1 MEKLKILI
9 VEDDRT
15 TQKLYERFLF
25 EEIFDRTFAK
35 TGGEALEL
43 FHTVQPDVILLD
55 LMLPEV
61 SGYNVLKQIREDY
74 QDKQI
79 PIIISTSLI
88 SKEDIVSC
96 AKFGIQGYLTKPI
109 IWKEVSR
116 RILET
121 LQKSCPQMT
130 DRINELKNLL
140 DSKGEP
146 KDKPKDEPKDEPKTE
161 SGEPAA

>member
-15 TQKLYERFLF
+15 TQKLYERFLS
-25 EEIFDRTFAK
+25 EEVFDRTFAK

-43 FHTVQPDVILLD
+43 FHTVQPDLILLD

-116 RILET
+116 KILET

-130 DRINELKNLL
+130 DRIAELKPLL
-140 DSKGEP
+140 EAKAEGKAEP
-146 KDKPKDEPKDEPKTE
+146 KAE
-161 SGEPAA
+161 SGEPPA